1 MRHTKLFLFF
11 FTLLLIKQP
20 VYATN
25 ELDGAFIQHFAK
37 SYLIDK
43 FPSTNEKKVKIS
55 VAHLDPRIVIKPC
68 SLPLTANI
76 PDKAKARNVNINV
89 YVKISCDESIPWK
102 IYLSAKV
109 EITEAILVAKST
121 ISKGDKLDES
131 NVELAYIATNRI
143 RGNKLTDIEIVF
155 GAKAKRR
162 IAQGRAIS
170 KKSICLVCKGDVVT
184 IIASSK
190 NFSIKT
196 QGVAL
201 SSGNINE
208 QIRVKNI
215 RSNKVITPRIKA
227 INQVIINL

>member
-11 FTLLLIKQP
+11 LTLLLIKQP
-20 VYATN
+20 TTAAT
-25 ELDGAFIQHFAK
+25 ELDSAFIERFAMDF
-37 SYLIDK
+37 LLEQ
-43 FPSTNEKKVKIS
+43 FPSTNEEKVRIS

-68 SLPLTANI
+68 SVPLIANI
-76 PDKAKARNVNINV
+76 PEKNNTRNVNI
-89 YVKISCDESIPWK
+89 KISCDESISWK

-109 EITEAILVAKST
+109 EITKAILIARNT
-121 ISKGDKLDES
+121 ISKGDILDES
-131 NVELAYIATNRI
+131 NVELAYIPINKI
-143 RGNKLTDIEIVF
+143 RGDKSTDTLAIF
-155 GAKAKRR
+155 GAKAKKR

-190 NFSIKT
+190 SFNIKT

-208 QIRVKNI
+208 QIRVKNT

-227 INQVIINL
+227 INQVVINL

>member
-11 FTLLLIKQP
+11 LILLLIKQP
-20 VYATN
+20 NSLAA
-25 ELDGAFIQHFAK
+25 ELDAAFIERFARDF
-37 SYLIDK
+37 LIEQ
-43 FPSTNEKKVKIS
+43 FPSTDEERVRIS

-68 SLPLTANI
+68 NIPLTANI
-76 PDKAKARNVNINV
+76 PEKSNARNVNI
-89 YVKISCDESIPWK
+89 KISCDESIPWK

-109 EITEAILVAKST
+109 EITKAILIAKST

-131 NVELAYIATNRI
+131 NVELAYIAINKI
-143 RGNKLTDIEIVF
+143 RGDKLTDTQTIF
-155 GAKAKRR
+155 GAKAKKR

-170 KKSICLVCKGDVVT
+170 KKSICLVCKGDAVT

-190 NFSIKT
+190 SFSIKT
-196 QGVAL
+196 RGVAL

-208 QIRVKNI
+208 QIRVRNT

-227 INQVIINL
+227 INQVVINL